1 MTDFLE
7 TACKVSRRA
16 LLVSG
21 LLVAA
26 ACAMPSSEPAMVLK
40 TGESEPFT
48 ESSEDATRMVARTL
62 TRELDD
68 PWGLAFLPDGDL
80 LVTEREGVLKR
91 LDGKNFKATV
101 IDGLPEIAASGQGG
115 LMDVIVHPEFAEKR
129 WIYLSYSIAGEGGLT
144 TRVSRAKLIGD
155 RLEELQILFT
165 AQPAYRERRH
175 FGSRLLLDEGYLY
188 LTVGDRGNRDLA
200 QSLET
205 HNGKVMRLTEDGAV
219 PSDNPFVDRADARPE
234 IWTYGH
240 RNPQGIARHPV
251 SGAVWISE
259 HGPQGGDEV
268 NELIP
273 GANYG
278 WPLATYGEEYGGGKI
293 GQGTHMEGT
302 EQPLV
307 YWVPSIGA
315 AGMAFYDDETYQG
328 WQPSL
333 LVAGLRLTRI
343 SRLELDGNGLGR
355 ETRLLSEMN
364 MRIRDVRVGPDGR
377 VYLLANGSR
386 LLRLDPET

>member
-1 MTDFLE
+1 VTDFLE

-68 PWGLAFLPDGDL
+68 PWGLAFLPGGDL

-115 LMDVIVHPEFAEKR
+115 LMDVIVHPAFAEKR
-129 WIYLSYSIAGEGGLT
+129 WIYLSYSIAVEDGLT

-219 PSDNPFVDRADARPE
+219 PSDNPFVGRADARPE

-251 SGAVWISE
+251 SGAIWISE

-293 GQGTHMEGT
+293 GKGTHMEGT